1 MNTVTTLK
9 EEFPFD
15 EVRDANGDYFDTVGE
30 AMDAGF
36 DLNQV
41 WSVTEEDHEI
51 VYGPSRHYINRLG
64 YTATAERHDESTYYI
79 YDYSEEFADS

>member
-41 WSVTEEDHEI
+41 WSVTEED
-51 VYGPSRHYINRLG
+51 
-64 YTATAERHDESTYYI
+64 YI